1 MNTSTQL
8 ILNSGAVVSLRMRAM
23 HISTLRATPPAP
35 KMPR

>member
-8 ILNSGAVVSLRMRAM
+8 ILNSGAVVSLRMMAM
-23 HISTLRATPPAP
+23 HISTLRAMPAVL